1 MAFIHLHTH
10 TEYSMLDSTIRVG
23 DLVQRAVDDGANAVA
38 MTDHNNLFGAVTF
51 YKDATRAG
59 LNPILGAELNIVTE
73 DRRNKDQRR
82 SSTIVVLCK
91 NNVGY
96 RNLCILL
103 SRAHLDSPSTVPVPR
118 IDRQLLEE
126 HADGLLALSGSL
138 SGEIPQELLAGRSD
152 SARALAEHYREVFG
166 EHGFYLE
173 IVRSG
178 IKEQEDINARLIE
191 LSTELDIPLVAT
203 ADAHYNTDQE
213 SSAHEVLM
221 CIQLGKSLPSLE
233 TRARLTDQLHLASSA
248 DLVERFKDLP
258 EAVENTQKIANL
270 CQVQLDLGNVF
281 LPNYQVPDEHSV
293 ESYLEHVAR
302 SGLEARLALIES
314 MARYDVNREEYDRRL
329 VKELEIIAQM
339 GFPGYFLIVWDFID
353 YARRNDIPVGPGRGS
368 GAGSLVAYCLGITD
382 IDPLRYGL
390 LFERFLNPERV
401 SMPDFD
407 IDFCMNKRDQV
418 IQYVSDKYGSNN
430 VGQIITYGSMKAK
443 AAVRDVARV
452 LGLSYAEADRAAK
465 LIPDDL
471 GMTLE
476 RAFEVEKRLTEL
488 VNEDVRFER
497 LFEVARVLEGLNRQP
512 GIHAAGVVIAD
523 KPLWEYVP
531 VYAVPVEGEDATLIT
546 QFAKNEVE
554 EAGLVKFDFLGLK
567 TLTVI
572 DHAVQIIN
580 HGRERRGE
588 EPLDMS
594 HIELREKTVYE
605 LMSGGNTTG
614 VFQLE
619 SSGFKDLLR
628 KLKPDCLEDVIA
640 AVALYR
646 PGPLQSGMVDSFIR
660 RKHGEE
666 GVTYPHPALEQ
677 TLAETYG
684 VMVYQE
690 QVMQAA
696 SVLAGFSLGQADIL
710 RRAMGKKKPEEMAK
724 QRGLFCDGAAARG
737 VDAAQAGEIF
747 DTIEK
752 FAGYGFNKSH
762 SAAYGMISYQTA
774 WLKTMYPVEFMAA
787 LLTCD
792 GDNTDKVVRFIAE
805 ARSMDITVL
814 PPSVNESELDFA
826 VVENAIRFGLGAIKG
841 VGSGA
846 VEAVIAAREEGG
858 RFSSLFDFCERV
870 DLRRCNKRVM
880 EALVKCGAFDDFE
893 APRAAIF
900 AAIDKAVE
908 RGARVQKDR
917 EVGQTNL
924 FGALEVSR
932 PEGETRAP
940 YPAIEEWPEKLCLTY
955 EKECLG
961 FYVSGHPL
969 DRYSFDI
976 QRIRCTPLSE
986 IALCEHR
993 ASVTVAGVVTAVRER
1008 TTRDGKGRMAFVS
1021 IEDLTGRAEVV
1032 IFSRLYETA
1041 EPLIKGDEPI
1051 LIQAAASHEG
1061 DGDAKSVKLRGEAVT
1076 TLRDVRAQQSKRVR
1090 VTLDATDVHPEF
1102 YDRLEAHLTNWTEGF
1117 PVEVLVKIEGYGEV
1131 FVDLGERYRLEADD
1145 AAVER
1150 VERLVGKGSVAFH

>member
-1 MAFIHLHTH
+1 MSFVHLHTH

-23 DLVQRAVDDGANAVA
+23 DLIQRAVDDGASAIA
-38 MTDHNNLFGAVTF
+38 ITDHNNLFGAVTF
-51 YKDATRAG
+51 FKAATQAG
-59 LNPILGAELNIVTE
+59 IKPILGAEVNIVAD
-73 DRRNKDQRR
+73 DRTAKNIRR
-82 SSTIVVLCK
+82 SGTIVLLCR
-91 NNVGY
+91 NDEGY

-103 SRAHLDSPSTVPVPR
+103 SRAYLDTPGQVPVPR
-118 IDRQLLEE
+118 IDRELLKE
-126 HADGLLALSGSL
+126 HCGGLLALTGSL
-138 SGEIPQELLAGRSD
+138 SGEIPQELLAGRHD
-152 SARALAEHYREVFG
+152 AARDLAR
-166 EHGFYLE
+166 FYTDLFDDGCFFLE
-173 IVRSG
+173 IVRNG
-178 IKEQEDINARLIE
+178 ISEQDDVNKHLLT
-191 LSTELDIPLVAT
+191 LSTELSLPLVAT
-203 ADAHYNTDQE
+203 ADAHYNTEEE
-213 SSAHEVLM
+213 SAAHEVLM
-221 CIQLGKSLPSLE
+221 CIQLGKSLPSLS
-233 TRARLTDQLHLASSA
+233 TRARLTDRLHLAPAAEMKARFA
-248 DLVERFKDLP
+248 DVD
-258 EAVENTQKIANL
+258 EAVQNTQVIADMCEVDL
-270 CQVQLDLGNVF
+270 ALGNVY
-281 LPNYQVPDEHSV
+281 LPNYQVPEEHTV
-293 ESYLEHVAR
+293 ESYLEQVAR
-302 SGLEARLALIES
+302 VGLQDRLDLINSMARYEADTAEYEARLA
-314 MARYDVNREEYDRRL
+314 
-329 VKELEIIAQM
+329 KELEIIVQM

-353 YARRNDIPVGPGRGS
+353 YARKQDIPVGPGRGS

-382 IDPLRYGL
+382 IDPLHYGL

-407 IDFCMNKRDQV
+407 IDFCMNKRDRV
-418 IQYVSDKYGSNN
+418 IQYVAEKYGTNN
-430 VGQIITYGSMKAK
+430 VGQIITYGTMKAK
-443 AAVRDVARV
+443 AAVRDVSRV

-476 RAFEVEKRLTEL
+476 RAFEVEKRLTDL
-488 VNEDVRFER
+488 VGEDPRYER

-531 VYAVPVEGEDATLIT
+531 IYAVPVEGVESTLIT

-572 DHAVQIIN
+572 DHAVKIIN
-580 HGRERRGE
+580 RGREAAGE
-588 EPLDMS
+588 GSLEMS
-594 HIELREKTVYE
+594 RIELREKSVFD

-628 KLKPDCLEDVIA
+628 KLKPDCVEDVIA

-666 GVTYPHPALEQ
+666 SVAYPHPALEE

-724 QRGLFCDGAAARG
+724 QRGLFCDGATKRG
-737 VDAAQAGEIF
+737 VDANQAGEIF

-805 ARSMDITVL
+805 ARSLDITVL
-814 PPSVNESELDFA
+814 PPSVNQSELDFA
-826 VVENAIRFGLGAIKG
+826 VADGAIRFGLGAIKG
-841 VGSGA
+841 VGTGA
-846 VEAVIAAREEGG
+846 VEAIIAAREESGL
-858 RFSSLFDFCERV
+858 FDSLFDFCERV

-880 EALVKCGAFDDFE
+880 EALVKCGAFDDFD
-893 APRAAIF
+893 ATRASIFTAIES
-900 AAIDKAVE
+900 AVE
-908 RGARVQKDR
+908 RGGRLQQDR
-917 EVGQTNL
+917 LVGQTNL
-924 FGALEVSR
+924 FGALETT
-932 PEGETRAP
+932 PTGETKKRP
-940 YPAIEEWPEKLCLTY
+940 YPDVEEWPEKLCLSY

-969 DRYSFDI
+969 DRYVYDI
-976 QRIRCTPLSE
+976 QRIRCTPLANIPSC
-986 IALCEHR
+986 AHR
-993 ASVTVAGVVTAVRER
+993 TSITVAGVVTAVRER
-1008 TTRDGKGRMAFVS
+1008 TTREGKSRMAFVS

-1032 IFSRLYETA
+1032 VFSKLYETA
-1041 EPLIKGDEPI
+1041 EALIKGDEPLI
-1051 LIQAAASHEG
+1051 LQAMASHEG
-1061 DGDAKSVKLRGEAVT
+1061 DGEAKSVRLRGESVT
-1076 TLRDVRAQQSKRVR
+1076 TLREMRAQQSKRVTI
-1090 VTLDATDVHPEF
+1090 TLESSDPVDGF
-1102 YDRLEAHLTNWTEGF
+1102 YDRLEAYLTDWTQGF
-1117 PVEVLVKIEGYGEV
+1117 PVEVILKVEGYGEV
-1131 FVDLGERYRLEADD
+1131 LLELGSKYRLEADD
-1145 AAVER
+1145 SAVER
-1150 VERLVGKGSVAFH
+1150 VERLVGKGSVVFH